1 MLPDTIHK
9 LSREERF
16 SYARLLAFMARVD
29 NELTVDEMAMF
40 EQRLG
45 TALLSPNQRSMI
57 REALKTPPSLDDCL
71 AGLSEEAGRLALR
84 DAVLMAAADGEVDD
98 DEREVLEEIIHSRMN
113 RLIDTFASRHKST
126 LDISNEVIEK
136 LKSHCYKNANGARLL
151 DAIIDGEVLPPL
163 SLAVL
168 KNMASET
175 PVNSAR
181 LYLEDEKFAAELI

>member
-45 TALLSPNQRSMI
+45 TALLSPNQRELI
-57 REALKTPPSLDDCL
+57 RQALKIPPPLDECL

-84 DAVLMAAADGEVDD
+84 DAILMAAADGTVDD
-98 DEREVLEEIIHSRMN
+98 DEKEVLIEIIAH
-113 RLIDTFASRHKST
+113 LGLPEEA
-126 LDISNEVIEK
+126 LE
-136 LKSHCYKNANGARLL
+136 RLL
-151 DAIIDGEVLPPL
+151 KWTVDGYNWMQNGYDILND
-163 SLAVL
+163 LA
-168 KNMASET
+168 E
-175 PVNSAR
+175 
-181 LYLEDEKFAAELI
+181 